1 MIKHMTEKEK
11 MLAGEI
17 YSAVDPEVLKELTV
31 TRDKIFENS
40 LSEGEIKT
48 KMLYKGS
55 LAHYLMV
62 VSETNTVI
70 NKLHTIITRN

>member
-1 MIKHMTEKEK
+1 MNLFVVIIVFIIIAFVTAFVLNLNKEK
-11 MLAGEI
+11 
-17 YSAVDPEVLKELTV
+17 K
-31 TRDKIFENS
+31 FENS

-48 KMLYKGS
+48 KMLYIGS

>member
-1 MIKHMTEKEK
+1 MNLFVVIIVFIIIAFVLNLNKEK
-11 MLAGEI
+11 
-17 YSAVDPEVLKELTV
+17 K
-31 TRDKIFENS
+31 FENS

>member
-1 MIKHMTEKEK
+1 MNLFVVIIVFVIIAFVTAFVLNLNKEK
-11 MLAGEI
+11 
-17 YSAVDPEVLKELTV
+17 K
-31 TRDKIFENS
+31 FENS

>member
-1 MIKHMTEKEK
+1 MNLFVVIIVFIIIAFVTAFVLNLNKEK
-11 MLAGEI
+11 
-17 YSAVDPEVLKELTV
+17 K
-31 TRDKIFENS
+31 FENS

>member
-1 MIKHMTEKEK
+1 MNLFVVIIVFIIIAFVTAFVLNLNKENK
-11 MLAGEI
+11 
-17 YSAVDPEVLKELTV
+17 
-31 TRDKIFENS
+31 FENS

-70 NKLHTIITRN
+70 NKLHTIIIRN

>member
-1 MIKHMTEKEK
+1 MNLFVVIIVFIIIAFVLNLNKEK
-11 MLAGEI
+11 
-17 YSAVDPEVLKELTV
+17 
-31 TRDKIFENS
+31 KIENS